1 MIRAIG
7 DQGPRRAAR
16 PATLTSE
23 HVVPELLG
31 LEVLQ
36 PVQVLL
42 AVVEVV
48 LEGPV
53 AVVAEVTL
61 PHGDPRWGLP
71 LPAGQ
76 GAGSERGGHAT
87 NPPGV
92 QRGTP
97 GAWPVP
103 GEEGSQTVW
112 EEPQGQ
118 ILRACLRCHIP
129 GGLFDNSFF
138 SPLNFHYQY
147 LVKKDVLVLICLKSR
162 MWLVDF
168 FVAYMPLSARRQ
180 IGGIYN

>member
-1 MIRAIG
+1 MGWNTSSSERPSPCPRCPPEPSKGSENGASSQDCGERRAPATCSCEGLSAPGASSPGLSLWLFREPRPGWSLAHGASPGMIRVIG

-97 GAWPVP
+97 GA
-103 GEEGSQTVW
+103 
-112 EEPQGQ
+112 
-118 ILRACLRCHIP
+118 
-129 GGLFDNSFF
+129 FF
-138 SPLNFHYQY
+138 S
-147 LVKKDVLVLICLKSR
+147 S
-162 MWLVDF
+162 
-168 FVAYMPLSARRQ
+168 
-180 IGGIYN
+180 